1 MQKVKVKKVVGIIK
15 STEGNERK
23 LKIWTKMLQI

>member
-1 MQKVKVKKVVGIIK
+1 MQKVKVKKVVSIIK
-15 STEGNERK
+15 STEDNERK